1 MWRNC
6 VQRQKFLEIYKICK
20 NAAAIAAAIGLSLA
34 EGLAVGALIHGRV
47 GLMGTNHDLIQGAV
61 VFSVAVV
68 SAGLD
73 GAFNALIG
81 MAIHILFLLLFLG
94 TQIV

>member
-34 EGLAVGALIHGRV
+34 EGLAVGALIHGGVCFV
-47 GLMGTNHDLIQGAV
+47 GAHQNAIQGAV
-61 VFSVAVV
+61 VLGVAVIC
-68 SAGLD
+68 AGLN
-73 GAFNALIG
+73 GAFDTLVSIAVHL
-81 MAIHILFLLLFLG
+81 LFLLYFGLR
-94 TQIV
+94 T